1 MKGLNNMSSQSELG
15 SLITLAN
22 IFSRLPWETAAEI
35 SLKVLLPREE
45 KKLNLLSFCI
55 KKKKRLE
62 YLISLNSTYRFVII
76 NLMMEHLTNKFLEK
90 VFYIKQ
96 KRFLFS
102 IYRTKTFYTIL
113 KKGRFSTRKQFISL
127 FSRKLTL
134 KKLFNFWFDIW
145 IMNDKNFIP
154 FFPRLNSIQKK
165 KRKG

>member
-1 MKGLNNMSSQSELG
+1 MSSQSELG

-90 VFYIKQ
+90 VFYIKL